1 MADMIN
7 HSAEPN
13 AEISFDAENNC
24 YVMAIDDVY
33 AGSPLSISLGDPTDP
48 TPIFAKYGF
57 LPTGCNTIFCKAIH
71 LEPQI
76 KKLGYEFNELLFQT
90 DTGEV
95 YPAVWDIFLLKI
107 LQDYDAGLA
116 SQFTLACHNNDEA
129 TKETLH
135 SNYFA
140 YTLEALR
147 EHVYSIF
154 GDVDQMTMN
163 VQSYDLETHPRV
175 PVIVA
180 HNNLVRDTFSMTAS
194 LLDSMG

>member
-13 AEISFDAENNC
+13 AEISFDTENNC
-24 YVMAIDDVY
+24 YVTAIADVY
-33 AGSPLSISLGDPTDP
+33 AGSSLSVSLGDPTDP

-71 LEPQI
+71 LETQI
-76 KKLGYEFNELLFQT
+76 NELGYEFNQLLFQS

-107 LQDYDAGLA
+107 LQDYDADLA
-116 SQFTLACHNNDEA
+116 SQFTMSCHNNDEA
-129 TKETLH
+129 TKETFH
-135 SNYFA
+135 NNYFA

-147 EHVYSIF
+147 EHVYSILN
-154 GDVDQMTMN
+154 DVDQMTMMA
-163 VQSYDLETHPRV
+163 QSYDLETHPSV

-180 HNNLVRDTFSMTAS
+180 HNDLVRSTFSMTAS